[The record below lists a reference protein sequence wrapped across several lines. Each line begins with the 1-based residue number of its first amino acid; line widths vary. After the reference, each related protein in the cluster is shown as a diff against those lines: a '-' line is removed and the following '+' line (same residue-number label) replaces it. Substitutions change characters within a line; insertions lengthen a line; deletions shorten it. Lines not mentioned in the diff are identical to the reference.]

1 MECMADMRPAKLS
14 LVFVFDMNPGFCD
27 SIHQPARIP
36 RDVGLGLLCA
46 KRGFLSKHV
55 WQPCLGRFCAHVLA
69 IVRTAVFEMF
79 FSCAVLQTA
88 QEDMGNEQQCQL
100 VKRCICG
107 SIEFAKILV

>member
-79 FSCAVLQTA
+79 FLAPC
-88 QEDMGNEQQCQL
+88 C
-100 VKRCICG
+100 KRLRKTWG
-107 SIEFAKILV
+107 TNNNANL